1 MRKFVNIPRM
11 VKECSQLCDKMIQ
24 RQACG
29 RSSAG
34 KESNVSERRPILSGI
49 HGPAD
54 VQALR
59 DDQIPALCAELR
71 ETLVETVTE
80 NGGHLASNLGAVE
93 LSVAIHRVFNCPQDH
108 IIFDVGHQ
116 SYVHKLLTDRY
127 GRFST
132 LRRGGGVSGFTKRDE
147 SEYDCFGAGHS
158 STSLSA
164 ALGFAQADRMAGSD
178 AFTVAVVGDGAF
190 TGGMIHE
197 ALNNV
202 TRGLRLII
210 IINENEMSISKNIGR
225 FATHMARLR
234 RKSGYFNAKAGI
246 SRFIKRIPLI
256 GNGLFCAIRDTKK
269 AFKNAMYGSNY
280 FEDMGLYYLGPADGN
295 DYASVELLLK
305 EAKRL
310 NDSVVIHLKT
320 RKGKGYAPA
329 EADPGFYHGMPPAGS
344 TPCENFSHRLGE
356 ILTQVSAEDDRVCA
370 ITAAMSEGTGLESFR
385 AARPDR
391 FFDVGIAEEHA
402 LTFAAGLAASGYRPV
417 TAIYSTFMQR
427 AYDQVIHD
435 VALQRLPVVMC
446 IDRAGLS
453 QADGATHHGIFDVS
467 FLSSVPGVAIYTPA
481 TFAGLDLSV
490 RTALAS
496 GQPAAIRYPNGG
508 ECPRVLAAFYQ
519 GGAPDSIGVRADYKP
534 EDKAAV
540 QAVILVHGR
549 MAAEALAAK
558 ELLAGQGITAG
569 VLLCEYLK
577 PYDKLAAE
585 VRSLLPDG
593 VPILFAE
600 EEIRAGGF
608 GMMLSDALG
617 RDPAFFASRAH
628 RILAV
633 DDSFVPQD
641 IPEPIRH
648 TAGVD
653 AEAMAEAVR
662 VLLEA

>member
-1 MRKFVNIPRM
+1 M
-11 VKECSQLCDKMIQ
+11 
-24 RQACG
+24 
-29 RSSAG
+29 
-34 KESNVSERRPILSGI
+34 SEQKPILSGI
-49 HGPAD
+49 HGPRD
-54 VQALR
+54 VQAL
-59 DDQIPALCAELR
+59 DAHQIPALCAELR
-71 ETLVETVTE
+71 DTLVETVTR

-127 GRFST
+127 ERFST
-132 LRRGGGVSGFTKRDE
+132 LRQGGGISGFTKRDE
-147 SEYDCFGAGHS
+147 SAYDCFGAGHS

-164 ALGFAQADRMAGSD
+164 ALGFAQADRMTGSE
-178 AFTVAVVGDGAF
+178 AYTVVVLGDGAF

-202 TRGLRLII
+202 TRGLRLVI

-234 RKSGYFNAKAGI
+234 RKSGYFNAKSRI
-246 SRFIKRIPLI
+246 SRVIKRIPLI
-256 GNGLFCAIRDTKK
+256 GKGLFGVIRDTKK

-280 FEDMGLYYLGPADGN
+280 FEDLGLYYLGPADGN

-305 EAKRL
+305 EAKKL

-329 EADPGFYHGMPPAGS
+329 EAEPGVYHGMPPAG
-344 TPCENFSHRLGE
+344 TEPCENFSSRLGE

-385 AARPDR
+385 AAHPKR

-417 TAIYSTFMQR
+417 TAIYSTFLQR
-427 AYDQVIHD
+427 AYDQIIHD
-435 VALQRLPVVMC
+435 VALQHLPVVMC

-453 QADGATHHGIFDVS
+453 QADGATHHGMFDVS
-467 FLSSVPGVAIYTPA
+467 FLSSIPGVTIYTPA
-481 TFAGLDLSV
+481 TFAGLELSL
-490 RTALAS
+490 RTALAAETPS
-496 GQPAAIRYPNGG
+496 AIRYPNGG
-508 ECPRVLAAFYQ
+508 ECSRVLSAFY
-519 GGAPDSIGVRADYKP
+519 PDGVPTSIGVRADYKP
-534 EDKAAV
+534 ADKAAM

-549 MAAEALAAK
+549 MASEALTAK
-558 ELLAGQGITAG
+558 ERLAEQGVPVG

-577 PYDKLAAE
+577 PYDQLAAE
-585 VRSLLPDG
+585 VRALLPDG
-593 VPILFAE
+593 APILFAE

-608 GMMLSDALG
+608 GMMLADALG
-617 RDPAFFASRAH
+617 RDPAFFEGRTH

-633 DDSFVPQD
+633 DDNFAIQD
-641 IPEPIRH
+641 RPEPIRH

-653 AEAMAEAVR
+653 AEAMANAVFSM
-662 VLLEA
+662 VKC

>member
-1 MRKFVNIPRM
+1 M
-11 VKECSQLCDKMIQ
+11 
-24 RQACG
+24 
-29 RSSAG
+29 
-34 KESNVSERRPILSGI
+34 SEKRPLLSGI

-54 VQALR
+54 VQALSK
-59 DDQIPALCAELR
+59 DQIPDLCAELR
-71 ETLVETVTE
+71 ETLVETVTA

-93 LSVAIHRVFNCPQDH
+93 LSVAIHRVFNCPRDH
-108 IIFDVGHQ
+108 VIYDVGHQ

-127 GRFST
+127 ERFST
-132 LRRGGGVSGFTKRDE
+132 LRQGGGISGFTKRDE
-147 SEYDCFGAGHS
+147 SAYDCFGAGHS

-164 ALGFAQADRMAGSD
+164 ALGFAQADRMTGSD
-178 AFTVAVVGDGAF
+178 AYTVVVLGDGAF

-234 RKSGYFNAKAGI
+234 RKSGYFNAKSRI
-246 SRFIKRIPLI
+246 SRVIKRIPLI
-256 GNGLFCAIRDTKK
+256 GKGLFCAIRDTKK

-280 FEDMGLYYLGPADGN
+280 FEDLGLYYLGPADGN

-329 EADPGFYHGMPPAGS
+329 EADPGFYHGMPPAGCES
-344 TPCENFSHRLGE
+344 GENFSHRLGE
-356 ILTQVSAEDDRVCA
+356 ILSDISAEDDRVCA
-370 ITAAMSEGTGLESFR
+370 ITAAMSEGTGLEVFR
-385 AARPDR
+385 AAHPDR

-402 LTFAAGLAASGYRPV
+402 LTFAAGLAAGGYRPV
-417 TAIYSTFMQR
+417 TAIYSTFLQR
-427 AYDQVIHD
+427 AYDQIIHD

-467 FLSSVPGVAIYTPA
+467 FLSSIPGVTIYTPA
-481 TFAGLDLSV
+481 TFAGLALSV
-490 RTALAS
+490 KTALAS
-496 GQPAAIRYPNGG
+496 GAPTAIRYPNGG
-508 ECPRVLAAFYQ
+508 ESDRVLSAFYED
-519 GGAPDSIGVRADYKP
+519 GAPDSIGVRADYTADEK
-534 EDKAAV
+534 DGL
-540 QAVILVHGR
+540 QAVMLVHGR
-549 MAAEALAAK
+549 MATEALAAK
-558 ELLAGQGITAG
+558 ELLAEQGITAG
-569 VLLCEYLK
+569 ILLCEYLK
-577 PYDKLAAE
+577 PYDRLAAE
-585 VRSLLPDG
+585 VRALLPDG
-593 VPILFAE
+593 VPLLFAE

-608 GMMLSDALG
+608 GMMLSDELG
-617 RDPAFFASRAH
+617 RDPAFFDRRPY

-633 DDSFVPQD
+633 DDNFATQD
-641 IPEPIRH
+641 KPEPIRR

-653 AEAMAEAVR
+653 AAAMADAVLAM
-662 VLLEA
+662 VKS